1 MQAAAPPPGPRPFTW
16 PASSIPRHHGNVCVS
31 PRSSSRRSNSSG
43 SSVCVCVC
51 VCVSVA
57 VYLKQVGGSGSD
69 PAPDEEVSFHLFM
82 EACGTLAL
90 ALALA

>member
-51 VCVSVA
+51 VCVRVCVRHMSDLLSTVFVA
-57 VYLKQVGGSGSD
+57 VYLK
-69 PAPDEEVSFHLFM
+69 
-82 EACGTLAL
+82 
-90 ALALA
+90 